1 MKSKRQA
8 RVMAM
13 QTLYAMHQQ
22 KAPLNLVI
30 DGVLSSMDIDKYLKE
45 FGMKLIDLVQ
55 EHKEVLEK
63 EISVIVENWDWE
75 RVALVD
81 RIILQLGWC
90 ELKYIG
96 ETPPKVVLS
105 ESMAIAKKYST
116 EESPKFINGIL
127 DKLAAD
133 ILKNSKSKGE

>member
-1 MKSKRQA
+1 MKSKRKS

-13 QTLYAMHQQ
+13 QALYAMHQQ

-30 DGVLSSMDIDKYLKE
+30 DGVLSSMEIDTYQKE
-45 FGMKLIDLVQ
+45 FGMKIVDLVQ
-55 EHKEVLEK
+55 QHRASLEK
-63 EISVIVENWDWE
+63 EIIPQIDNWEWE

-81 RIILQLGWC
+81 RLILLIGWC

-96 ETPPKVVLS
+96 ETPPKVALS
-105 ESMAIAKKYST
+105 ESIAIAKKYST
-116 EESPKFINGIL
+116 EESPKFVNGVL

-133 ILKNSKSKGE
+133 IINSSKPKG